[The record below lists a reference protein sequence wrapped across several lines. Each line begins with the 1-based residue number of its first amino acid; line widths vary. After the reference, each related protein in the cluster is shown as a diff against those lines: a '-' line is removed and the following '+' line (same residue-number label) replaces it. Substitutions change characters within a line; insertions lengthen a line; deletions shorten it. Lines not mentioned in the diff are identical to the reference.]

1 MINVVA
7 IVSNSFMK
15 LNEEVETFFDN
26 NCEIEQFDF
35 TDLSESD
42 TLGNVFV
49 ACSSPSFFNDYRL
62 VVLKNAQEMKKGDME
77 HFITNLEKSL
87 ETNKLVLC
95 FASKSLAAM
104 WKKELKALK
113 AELISLDK
121 EKVADVINS
130 FELNMDGQAKKLL
143 LDSFEDANGIDDLKT
158 LLTILKN
165 TFDTNQVIS
174 GEDIKNY
181 LTESSKSFPPYLLT
195 NLIDENKT
203 AEAINMFYKLVNSGN
218 MHPLQVL
225 AVITARYRK
234 IAMIKSS
241 KVTSSE
247 QVVQIFGGKMKDY
260 PAKLLLNVARKK
272 SSSDIA
278 KDFYNLHLADAHSK
292 GFEGYE
298 STDAL
303 VNLIVKL
310 TKS

>member
-42 TLGNVFV
+42 SLGNVFV

-95 FASKSLAAM
+95 FSSKSLAAM

-113 AELISLDK
+113 AETISLDK

-130 FELNMDGQAKKLL
+130 FELNMDGQAKRLL

-241 KVTSSE
+241 KVTSSA
-247 QVVQIFGGKMKDY
+247 QVVHIFGGKMKDY